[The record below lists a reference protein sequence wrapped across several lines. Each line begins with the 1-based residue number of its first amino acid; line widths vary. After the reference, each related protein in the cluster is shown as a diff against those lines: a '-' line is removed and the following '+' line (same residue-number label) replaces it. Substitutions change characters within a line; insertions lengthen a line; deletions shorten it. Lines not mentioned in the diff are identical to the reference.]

1 MFYERKTKSQNTFSI
16 ILLPLSIII
25 IWLGLSAT
33 VGFEISFYVLGAIFF
48 IISVWPFITF
58 WRTRNSGFLAVGIF
72 QFSAGMMCISAP
84 PAIADKSEAG
94 LVPFFIVIM
103 YASMMVSGYL
113 LVNRKLKW
121 RGVEIFELAAM
132 PIEDTGENYTA
143 RPRPAGQTQVS
154 KTEMIRFVDFITRS
168 LIAFPFKEDN
178 RIVFV
183 VALPKREFRY
193 LLGLNTDYLEDTWV
207 AVNYDGNVSVHITE
221 QDYLLFKQDLNFDQL
236 CESLGDVFIE
246 FLELSKAGR
255 ESQIIDKMNALRLN
269 PLAE

>member
-1 MFYERKTKSQNTFSI
+1 MFYERKTKKQNSFGFI
-16 ILLPLSIII
+16 IVPLFIIV
-25 IWLGLSAT
+25 IWLALSVT
-33 VGFEISFYVLGAIFF
+33 LGFEKSFYFMGGFFF
-48 IISVWPFITF
+48 IVSIWPFITF
-58 WRTRNSGFLAVGIF
+58 WRTRNAGFLAVGGF
-72 QFSAGMMCISAP
+72 QFFAGLVCISAP

-94 LVPFFIVIM
+94 LIPVFIIIM
-103 YASMMVSGYL
+103 YGAMLVSFYN

-168 LIAFPFKEDN
+168 LIAFPFKEEN

-183 VALPKREFRY
+183 LALPNREFPY
-193 LLGLNTDYLEDTWV
+193 LLGLNKDYLEDTWV
-207 AVNYDGNVSVHITE
+207 AINYDGNISVNITE
-221 QDYLLFKQDLNFDQL
+221 KDYLLFKQDLNFDQL
-236 CESLGDVFIE
+236 CESLGNVFIE

-269 PLAE
+269 PLA

>member
-1 MFYERKTKSQNTFSI
+1 MFYERKTKSQNAFSFI
-16 ILLPLSIII
+16 FIPISFIVVWLVLSV
-25 IWLGLSAT
+25 T
-33 VGFEISFYVLGAIFF
+33 VGFEVSFYFMGGIFVVV
-48 IISVWPFITF
+48 SVWPFITF
-58 WRTRNSGFLAVGIF
+58 WRTRNSGFLAVGTF
-72 QFSAGMMCISAP
+72 QFAVGLVCFSAP

-94 LVPFFIVIM
+94 LIPLFLAIM
-103 YASMMVSGYL
+103 YGAMLVSFYH

-121 RGVEIFELAAM
+121 RGVEIFELA
-132 PIEDTGENYTA
+132 
-143 RPRPAGQTQVS
+143 AGQTQVS

-168 LIAFPFKEDN
+168 LIAFPFKEEN

-183 VALPKREFRY
+183 LALPKREFRY
-193 LLGLNTDYLEDTWV
+193 LLGMNQNYLEDTWV

-221 QDYLLFKQDLNFDQL
+221 KDYLLFKQDLNFDQL

-269 PLAE
+269 PLAD

>member
-1 MFYERKTKSQNTFSI
+1 MFYERKTKSQNAFSFILFPISI
-16 ILLPLSIII
+16 IA
-25 IWLGLSAT
+25 IWLVLSVT
-33 VGFEISFYVLGAIFF
+33 LGFEVSFYVLGAIFF
-48 IISVWPFITF
+48 IISVWPFIIF
-58 WRTRNSGFLAVGIF
+58 WRTRNSGYLALGIF
-72 QFSAGMMCISAP
+72 QSAAGLMCVSAP
-84 PAIADKSEAG
+84 PAFADKSEVG
-94 LVPFFIVIM
+94 LIPLFMVIM
-103 YASMMVSGYL
+103 YGAMLVSFYN

-183 VALPKREFRY
+183 LALPNRELRY
-193 LLGLNTDYLEDTWV
+193 LLGLNKDYLEDTWV
-207 AVNYDGNVSVHITE
+207 AINYDGNVSVHITE
-221 QDYLLFKQDLNFDQL
+221 KDYLLFKQDLNFDQL

-269 PLAE
+269 PMSD

>member
-1 MFYERKTKSQNTFSI
+1 MFYERKTKSQNAFSFI
-16 ILLPLSIII
+16 FIPISFIVVWLVLSV
-25 IWLGLSAT
+25 T
-33 VGFEISFYVLGAIFF
+33 VGFEVSFYFMGGIFVVV
-48 IISVWPFITF
+48 SVWPFITF
-58 WRTRNSGFLAVGIF
+58 WRTRNSGFLAVGTF
-72 QFSAGMMCISAP
+72 QFAVGLVCFSAP

-94 LVPFFIVIM
+94 LIPLFLAIM
-103 YASMMVSGYL
+103 YGAMLVSFYH

-168 LIAFPFKEDN
+168 LIAFPFKEEN

-183 VALPKREFRY
+183 LALPKREFRY
-193 LLGLNTDYLEDTWV
+193 LLGMNQNYLEDTWV

-221 QDYLLFKQDLNFDQL
+221 KDYLLFKQDLNFDQL

-269 PLAE
+269 PLAD